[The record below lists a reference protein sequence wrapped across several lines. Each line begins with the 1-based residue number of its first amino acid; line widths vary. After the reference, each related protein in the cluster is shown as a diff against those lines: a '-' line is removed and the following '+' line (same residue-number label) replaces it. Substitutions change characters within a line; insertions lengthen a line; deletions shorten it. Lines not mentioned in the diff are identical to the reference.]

1 MIHLGTKE
9 LKTERLLLRRVHE
22 EDAKEIFEGFVN
34 QEKFLYYA
42 NKKARTLEEEKESL
56 RGINEKYKN
65 EKYYNWVIVLNE
77 SNKIIGR
84 ISLIV
89 DDYNESVEFNYAI
102 DERFWNNGY
111 MTEVLMAIK
120 RFCFEEMK
128 INRFQGCCCYG
139 NNASKRVMEKCGMEE
154 EGILKNY
161 LKLED
166 GYHDMYMFSSIN
178 KERNEDE
185 TKRI

>member
-9 LKTERLLLRRVHE
+9 LKSERLLLRRMCAD
-22 EDAKEIFEGFVN
+22 DAKEIFEGFVN

-42 NKKARTLEEEKESL
+42 NKKKRTLEEEIESL
-56 RGINEKYKN
+56 KNIDEKYERLN
-65 EKYYNWVIVLNE
+65 YYNWVIVLAKTGN
-77 SNKIIGR
+77 IIGQ
-84 ISLIV
+84 IHLVV
-89 DDYNESVEFNYAI
+89 DDFNESVEFNYAI
-102 DERFWNNGY
+102 DERFCNNGY
-111 MTEVLMAIK
+111 MTEALLRV
-120 RFCFEEMK
+120 REFCFDEMK

-161 LKLED
+161 LRLED

-178 KERNEDE
+178 KGRYKNEF
-185 TKRI
+185 KKI